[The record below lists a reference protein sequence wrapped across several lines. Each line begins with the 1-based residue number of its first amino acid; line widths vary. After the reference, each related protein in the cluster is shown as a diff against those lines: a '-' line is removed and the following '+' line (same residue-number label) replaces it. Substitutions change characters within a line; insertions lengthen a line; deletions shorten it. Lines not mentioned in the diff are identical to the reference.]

1 MSVSDPFLKR
11 PLLTLVLSVLIVLAG
26 VVSLFGMQVENLP
39 PIAPSKVT
47 VRATYPGAGAEVV
60 EQGVTTLLERQLNSL
75 ERLDSIRSSSTANG
89 ASVEL
94 TFSDAIGEDRRS
106 SELNQ
111 INVQNEANLVTRQL
125 PQSVIRQGLQ
135 VRRTST
141 DLLMVLSFSDKSKLY
156 SQQFIS
162 SWVDRYLR
170 DPLLRLPGI
179 GDVSLTG
186 SGNLA
191 YRLWLNPDQLN
202 RFRLTINDV
211 SVALQRENVLAA
223 LGQVGDAPSPADQQ
237 YNLPLRMEGRLR
249 SQEEIENLIVAPL
262 GDGNSVRLKDLG
274 RVSLGDENY
283 NSSARNL
290 RGQSTVA
297 LSIFQR
303 DGSNALELSDAVELL
318 LEQVTPDLPPGL
330 EIQTI
335 VDVADNVR
343 ENIHHAVD
351 ALRDAVILVFIVLL
365 LGLGNWRL
373 AVITAI
379 AVPVSLLG
387 SFILLRTMDGSINT
401 LTLFGL
407 VLASGVV
414 VDDAIVVS
422 EDIGRR
428 IELGETPRQAAGNAM
443 QELSG
448 AVIATSLVLVVVF
461 LPVLLMPGSVGKL
474 YQPIAVVIG
483 SSILISMI
491 NALTFTPVASTI
503 LLSQNFGSAPKPL
516 AIIHKF
522 LQRSENWLLQL
533 RNPYQK
539 ALEYTFKKRRLV
551 IIGLLAGLLATGI
564 GIKSLPTGFIPQED
578 DGQIRGVLVLPE
590 GASLARTEK
599 AMEQIRKVVEKEPL
613 VRVGN
618 FYAGRS
624 FGDSAANK
632 GVFFLRLQPLDKRG
646 YGNDKST
653 AAVIEKLNLPLRK
666 ALKGAGRVNLSQPP
680 PVRGFGSEGGL
691 ELELLDVSGGGLS
704 LGAFGE
710 EAQDFIRRA
719 EATGKF
725 ERVSTRFNPDSPA
738 LQVVPDRQRMAAV
751 GVSLQEL
758 VGVLGESFGSSY
770 VNDTFEDG
778 RVRRILIQLDGKD
791 RSKPEDVLR
800 LLVRNRKGDLIP
812 ISSLVRLEQAYG
824 PTSINRSEQSRAIS
838 IQALPKP
845 GISSG
850 QAIELVQQVQIQR
863 NSPITQLNFTGLTRE
878 EQKASG
884 STWGLFALGLAV
896 VYLLLAAL
904 YESAI
909 DPLVILITVPLG
921 LLGVVI
927 GLAGRGLFLD
937 VYGQVGV
944 LVLISLAAKNG
955 ILIVEFANQRLQ
967 EGKSVSAA
975 IREAAALRLRPILL
989 TAVASLAGFLPLV
1002 VARGAGAASRVSI
1015 GTVVFS
1021 GLLVSTALSL
1031 FVLPVIYEIVKEWEL
1046 RGKTLAAKDR

>member
-1 MSVSDPFLKR
+1 
-11 PLLTLVLSVLIVLAG
+11 
-26 VVSLFGMQVENLP
+26 
-39 PIAPSKVT
+39 
-47 VRATYPGAGAEVV
+47 
-60 EQGVTTLLERQLNSL
+60 
-75 ERLDSIRSSSTANG
+75 
-89 ASVEL
+89 
-94 TFSDAIGEDRRS
+94 
-106 SELNQ
+106 
-111 INVQNEANLVTRQL
+111 
-125 PQSVIRQGLQ
+125 
-135 VRRTST
+135 
-141 DLLMVLSFSDKSKLY
+141 MVLSFSDKSKIY

-162 SWVDRYLR
+162 SWVDRHLR

-179 GDVSLTG
+179 GEVALTG
-186 SGNLA
+186 GGNLA

-202 RFRLTINDV
+202 RFKLTINDV
-211 SVALQRENVLAA
+211 NIALQKENVLAA
-223 LGQVGDAPSPADQQ
+223 LGQVGDAPSPANQQ
-237 YNLPLRMEGRLR
+237 YSLPLRMEGRLR
-249 SQEEIENLIVAPL
+249 TQEEIENLIVAPL
-262 GDGNSVRLKDLG
+262 GDGNTVRLKDLG

-283 NSSARNL
+283 STSARNL
-290 RGQSTVA
+290 KGLATVA

-303 DGSNALELSDAVELL
+303 DGSNALELSKAVEGL
-318 LEQVTPDLPPGL
+318 LEAVAPDLPPGL

-351 ALRDAVILVFIVLL
+351 ALRDAVLLVFLVLL

-387 SFILLRTMDGSINT
+387 SFILLRGMDGSINT

-407 VLASGVV
+407 VLASGLV

-428 IELGETPRQAAGNAM
+428 IELGETPGQASINAM

-461 LPVLLMPGSVGKL
+461 LPVLVMPGSVGKL
-474 YQPIAVVIG
+474 YQPIAVVIS

-491 NALTFTPVASTI
+491 NALTFTPVASSI
-503 LLSQNFGSAPKPL
+503 LLSQNFGTAPKQFVAIQKLL
-516 AIIHKF
+516 A
-522 LQRSENWLLQL
+522 RSEQWLAHLQ
-533 RNPYQK
+533 NPYQK
-539 ALEYTFKKRRLV
+539 ALGFALHKRRLV
-551 IIGLLAGLLATGI
+551 VIGLLAGLVATGI
-564 GIKSLPTGFIPQED
+564 GVKNLPTSFIPQED

-599 AMEQIRKVVEKEPL
+599 AMEQIRKVIEKEPL
-613 VRVGN
+613 IRVGN

-632 GVFFLRLQPLDKRG
+632 GVFFLRLQPLEKRG
-646 YGNDKST
+646 YGKDQST
-653 AAVIEKLNLPLRK
+653 AAVIEKLNLPIRK
-666 ALKGAGRVNLSQPP
+666 ALKGAGKVNLSQPP

-691 ELELLDVSGGGLS
+691 ELELLDVSAGGLS
-704 LGAFGE
+704 LGAFAE
-710 EAQDFIRRA
+710 EAQDFIRKA
-719 EATGKF
+719 EASGKF

-738 LQVVPDRQRMAAV
+738 LKVVPDRQRMAAV
-751 GVSLQEL
+751 GVNLQDV

-778 RVRRILIQLDGKD
+778 RVRRILIQLEGKD
-791 RSKPEDVLR
+791 RSKQEDILR
-800 LLVRNRKGDLIP
+800 LMVRNRKGDLIP
-812 ISSLVRLEQAYG
+812 ISSLVTLEQAYG
-824 PTSINRSEQSRAIS
+824 PTSINHSEQSRAIS
-838 IQALPKP
+838 IQALPKS

-850 QAIELVQQVQIQR
+850 QAIELVQEIQTQR

-884 STWGLFALGLAV
+884 STWGLFGLGLAV

-927 GLAGRGLFLD
+927 GLASRGLFLD

-955 ILIVEFANQRLQ
+955 ILIVEFANQKLKD
-967 EGKSVSAA
+967 GKAVNIA
-975 IREAAALRLRPILL
+975 IREAASLRLRPILL

-1002 VARGAGAASRVSI
+1002 LARGAGAASRVSI

-1031 FVLPVIYEIVKEWEL
+1031 FVLPVIYEIVKSWER
-1046 RGKTLAAKDR
+1046 RGNKFSG

>member
-11 PLLTLVLSVLIVLAG
+11 PLLTLVLSVLVVLAG
-26 VVSLFGMQVENLP
+26 VLSLLGMQVENLP

-47 VRATYPGAGAEVV
+47 VRANYPGAGAEVV

-75 ERLDSIRSSSTANG
+75 ERLESIRSSSTANG

-94 TFSDAIGEDRRS
+94 TFSEGVADDRSS

-141 DLLMVLSFSDKSKLY
+141 DLLMVLSFSDKSKIY

-179 GDVSLTG
+179 GEVTLTG

-191 YRLWLNPDQLN
+191 YRLWLNPQQLN
-202 RFRLTINDV
+202 RYRLTINDV
-211 SVALQRENVLAA
+211 SAALQKENVLAA
-223 LGQVGDAPSPADQQ
+223 LGQVGDAPSPDRQQ

-249 SQEEIENLIVAPL
+249 SQAELENLIVAPL
-262 GDGNSVRLKDLG
+262 ADGNSVRLKDLG

-283 NSSARNL
+283 SSSARNL
-290 RGQSTVA
+290 KGEATVA
-297 LSIFQR
+297 LSIYQR
-303 DGSNALELSDAVELL
+303 DGSNALELSEAVQQLL
-318 LEQVTPDLPPGL
+318 DQVRADVPPGL
-330 EIQTI
+330 QIQTI

-351 ALRDAVILVFIVLL
+351 ALRDAVLLVFLVLL

-379 AVPVSLLG
+379 AVPVSLFG
-387 SFILLRTMDGSINT
+387 SFILLRGMDGSINT

-428 IELGETPRQAAGNAM
+428 IDQGETPSQAAANTM

-483 SSILISMI
+483 SSILISML
-491 NALTFTPVASTI
+491 NALTFTPVASTLI
-503 LLSQNFGSAPKPL
+503 LSQKFGAAPKQLLPVQNF
-516 AIIHKF
+516 IK
-522 LQRSENWLLQL
+522 RCENWLLSLQ
-533 RNPYQK
+533 NPYQK
-539 ALEYTFKKRRLV
+539 ALEFALRQRRFV
-551 IIGLLAGLLATGI
+551 VIGLFAGLLITGI
-564 GIKSLPTGFIPQED
+564 GVKSIPTGFIPQED

-590 GASLARTEK
+590 GASLQRTEK

-613 VRVGN
+613 IRVGN

-624 FGDSAANK
+624 FGDSASNK

-646 YGNDKST
+646 YGKEQST

-666 ALKGAGRVNLSQPP
+666 ALKGSGRVNLSQPP

-691 ELELLDVSGGGLS
+691 ELELLDVSAGGLS

-710 EAQDFIRRA
+710 EAQDFIRKA

-738 LQVVPDRQRMAAV
+738 LQVVPNRERMAAV
-751 GVSLQEL
+751 GVNLQDL
-758 VGVLGESFGSSY
+758 VAVLGESFGSSY

-778 RVRRILIQLDGKD
+778 RVRRILIQLEAED

-800 LLVRNRKGDLIP
+800 LMVRNRKGELIP
-812 ISSLVRLEQAYG
+812 VSSLVRLEQAYG
-824 PTSINRSEQSRAIS
+824 PTSINHSEQSRSIA
-838 IQALPKP
+838 IQALPKA

-850 QAIELVQQVQIQR
+850 QAIELVQQVQAQR
-863 NSPITQLNFTGLTRE
+863 NSPITELNFTGLTRE

-884 STWGLFALGLAV
+884 STWGLFGLGLAV

-927 GLAGRGLFLD
+927 GLASRGFFLD
-937 VYGQVGV
+937 VYGQVGI

-955 ILIVEFANQRLQ
+955 ILIVEFANQKLR
-967 EGKSVSAA
+967 EGKAVEVA

-1002 VARGAGAASRVSI
+1002 LARGAGAASRASI

-1021 GLLVSTALSL
+1021 GLLVSTSLSL
-1031 FVLPVIYEIVKEWEL
+1031 FVLPVIYEIVKQWEL
-1046 RGKTLAAKDR
+1046 RGKKNTG